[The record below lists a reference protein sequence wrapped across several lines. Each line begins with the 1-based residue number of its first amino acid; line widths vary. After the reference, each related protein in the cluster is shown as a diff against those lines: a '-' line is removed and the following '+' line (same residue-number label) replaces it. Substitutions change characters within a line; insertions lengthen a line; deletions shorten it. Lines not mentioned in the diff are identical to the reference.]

1 MKEPKKIT
9 IPDRLYFK
17 ISEVSKITGVKPNV
31 RRYWE
36 TEFPV
41 LKPTKSKSNQR
52 MYERRDIETVQLIK
66 ELLYERRFTIA
77 GAKERLKELRRA
89 NRQTRGRLVLKPI
102 LATDEAI
109 PIDLAQLQSLRSELK
124 AVLSLLRK
132 ESGGPRLNN

>member
-17 ISEVSKITGVKPNV
+17 ISEVSQFTGVKPYV
-31 RRYWE
+31 LRYWE
-36 TEFPV
+36 TEFSV
-41 LKPTKSKSNQR
+41 LKPAKSKSNQR
-52 MYERRDIETVQLIK
+52 MYERRDIETVRLIK
-66 ELLYERRFTIA
+66 ELLYDRRFTIA
-77 GAKERLKELRRA
+77 GAKERLRELRRA

-102 LATDEAI
+102 IATDEAL